1 MAEEFKNDMQGAAQ
15 SSKETAQNTREI
27 KDNLKDMSMS
37 AADLRTSL
45 TDSLQELTNQ
55 KQVLNDTRKGFR
67 SIRDIASKLTLNQ
80 EGLNKLSAKELK
92 SLKEKANESTEL
104 LKSVTEITAQTAQE
118 KQFQQEAIGFL
129 KDKDGLA
136 KEFSDELD
144 RQIAQQE
151 KIEDLTGTT
160 GALLKGIT
168 KIPIVGQLVDSQK
181 ALEAAEEAAKE
192 TGSRVKTMSAG
203 LKSAGGS
210 IGKNLIDPLSI
221 GAAIATGIV
230 NTFKQLDGLSS
241 STARNFG
248 ISNNEA
254 IGINSELRQAGEAT
268 GDAFNNVISLNKA
281 LNSVSN
287 QFGTVVDASSELVT
301 DFNELNKKAGISE
314 GALGGIRN
322 LTELTGKSLKETTA
336 EFKGQVALQKAKT
349 GSTLNEAQVL
359 EEIQN
364 TSSAI
369 TVSLGGSAS
378 AIADAIF
385 KAKSLGVELKDLE
398 NISESLLNFQSSI
411 EDELSAELLT
421 GKQLNLE
428 GARYA
433 ALMNDQATLAEELA
447 KNIGTAADFQAMN
460 NIEQQ
465 AYAKAVGMSREQL
478 ADTLI
483 KREALSKLDAKGNT
497 LQERYNN
504 LLKQGN
510 TEEQIAAQL
519 GDEALA
525 RQLAGTSVSEK
536 MAASMDMFK
545 SALLPIAE
553 TIMPAISRALEYL
566 TNNMGTV
573 VTIGKALA
581 AVMAGMAASAMV
593 AMAVLNPVG
602 FGIGLAAG
610 LAGIAAMSS
619 ATKIGDGDFPA
630 RGKAMISTKEG
641 GLFQP
646 SINDDIV
653 VAPGASQALRQGGT
667 QKVENKVS
675 IAPSDTNITLNLNG
689 AAIGNANARQ
699 NYGVGKNVKAL
710 GGNVDYSA
718 SI

>member
-1 MAEEFKNDMQGAAQ
+1 MPKADEELKNNT
-15 SSKETAQNTREI
+15 KETAQNTREI
-27 KDNLKDMSMS
+27 KENFDDIGLS
-37 AADLRTSL
+37 AKDLRQSL

-67 SIRDIASKLTLNQ
+67 NIRDIASKLTLNQ

-92 SLKEKANESTEL
+92 SLKEKNNTATEL
-104 LKSVTEITAQTAQE
+104 LKSAIEITAQSEEE
-118 KQFQQEAIGFL
+118 KKFQGEARGFL
-129 KDKDGLA
+129 KDKKGLA
-136 KEFSDELD
+136 KDFSDELD
-144 RQIAQQE
+144 RQIEKQE

-181 ALEAAEEAAKE
+181 ALEAAEEAAEK
-192 TGSRVKTMSAG
+192 TGSRFKTMSAG

-314 GALGGIRN
+314 EALGGIRN
-322 LTELTGKSLKETTA
+322 LTELTGKSLRETTA

-364 TSSAI
+364 TSAAI

-398 NISESLLNFQSSI
+398 SISSSLLNFQSSI

-433 ALMNDQATLAEELA
+433 ALMNNQGMLAEELA
-447 KNIGTAADFQAMN
+447 KNIGTAAEFQSMN
-460 NIEQQ
+460 NIEAE

-483 KREALSKLDAKGNT
+483 KREALSKLDAEGNT
-497 LQERYNN
+497 LQERYNK
-504 LLKQGN
+504 LLADGKS
-510 TEEQIAAQL
+510 EEFIRQQL
-519 GDEALA
+519 GNDALND
-525 RQLAGTSVSEK
+525 QLKSVSNAEK
-536 MAASMDMFK
+536 LAATMDMFK
-545 SALLPIAE
+545 STMLPIAE
-553 TIMPAISRALEYL
+553 KIMPVITGGLEKL

-573 VTIGKALA
+573 ITIGKALA

-593 AMAVLNPVG
+593 AMAVLNPIG

-610 LAGIAAMSS
+610 LAGIGALST

-630 RGKAMISTKEG
+630 RGKNLISTKEG

-699 NYGVGKNVKAL
+699 NYGVGRNVKAL

-718 SI
+718 SV